1 MATTSLPSATELA
14 DVCSRLGAGEKAQ
27 LQENARNPHLP
38 RLLSARRTGA

>member
-14 DVCSRLGAGEKAQ
+14 DVCSRLGGEKAQ